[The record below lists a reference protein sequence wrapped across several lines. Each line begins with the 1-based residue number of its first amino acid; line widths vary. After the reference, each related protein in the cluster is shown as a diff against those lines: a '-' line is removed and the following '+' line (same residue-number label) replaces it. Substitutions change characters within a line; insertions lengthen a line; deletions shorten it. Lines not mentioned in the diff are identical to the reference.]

1 MVKLS
6 SLKGNKQATKNKD
19 SFLIEVNR
27 EKGNSGQT
35 FLIYILQMR
44 NKPSVFRPTKNTFS
58 ISCKTNNIVTLKVV
72 IQLNHTRSDKY
83 YMTTYYSTYNQV
95 EKVKIQIQRKV
106 LFFCLFFLELFSDFI

>member
-35 FLIYILQMR
+35 FLIYRFIMDHVA
-44 NKPSVFRPTKNTFS
+44 NAKYTVS

-106 LFFCLFFLELFSDFI
+106 LFFCLFFFRTIF